1 MGVVTAGVIFLAT
14 PVILDFTNLTDIA
27 KRIFKEYAVYKQL
40 LCNRKSINSM
50 TIGGIFPAGGDTKF
64 GLICDVVTMWCFA
77 VPLGCIAAFVFKL
90 PVMMVYFVLNLDELV
105 KLPAVFKHYKQY
117 KWLKNLTEME
127 N

>member
-1 MGVVTAGVIFLAT
+1 MRL
-14 PVILDFTNLTDIA
+14 FTND
-27 KRIFKEYAVYKQL
+27 
-40 LCNRKSINSM
+40 
-50 TIGGIFPAGGDTKF
+50 TILIDYGIKYLKVIGLSYNFSGVLQVLQGILKNCGYAGG
-64 GLICDVVTMWCFA
+64 CTMWCFA